1 MSSLTVE
8 YKCSKHENLESI
20 IKKFGENC
28 LSISDQKG
36 KNLYKKTNKTNK
48 TLKSADNVQCFFDK
62 YNPQIDKYS
71 IRALI
76 LTTHKCVSKE
86 DKVIK
91 SDNLVKPLYYNEKLK
106 GWITSIDNNNSLLS
120 LRLKLR
126 L

>member
-62 YNPQIDKYS
+62 YNPPNHNFESRLDQIK
-71 IRALI
+71 
-76 LTTHKCVSKE
+76 
-86 DKVIK
+86 KVAVHP
-91 SDNLVKPLYYNEKLK
+91 S
-106 GWITSIDNNNSLLS
+106 
-120 LRLKLR
+120 
-126 L
+126 